1 MVDRISAE
9 TRSRNMSR
17 IRSKD
22 TKPEMQL
29 RRIVYAMGYR
39 YRLHVKS
46 LPGCPDLAFTSR
58 RKALFLHGCFWH
70 QHQGCKE
77 AHQPK
82 SRLSYWG
89 PKLARNVKR
98 DRDAEQQLRRMGWAT
113 LTIWACEI
121 DDERRIERRLHEFL
135 N

>member
-29 RRIVYAMGYR
+29 RRIVYGMGYR
-39 YRLHVKS
+39 YQLHVKS
-46 LPGCPDLAFTSR
+46 LPGCPDLVFARR
-58 RKALFLHGCFWH
+58 RKALFIHGCFWH
-70 QHQGCKE
+70 QHEGCKDS
-77 AHQPK
+77 HLPK
-82 SRLSYWG
+82 SRLAYWS
-89 PKLARNVKR
+89 PKLVRNAKR
-98 DRDAEQQLRRMGWAT
+98 DIENERKLRELGWDT

-121 DDERRIERRLHEFL
+121 TDENRLAHRLQEFL
-135 N
+135 M